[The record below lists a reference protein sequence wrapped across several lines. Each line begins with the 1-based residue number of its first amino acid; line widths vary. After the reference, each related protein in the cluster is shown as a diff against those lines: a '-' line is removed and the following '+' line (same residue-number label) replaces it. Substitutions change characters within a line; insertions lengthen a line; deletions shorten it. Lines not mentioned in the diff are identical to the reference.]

1 MREILAALDAA
12 IAQDDHA
19 HARALLAEISDLLD
33 VHGRRAAIDVHHG
46 SLASEEEELGREG
59 L

>member
-12 IAQDDHA
+12 LVQDDHA
-19 HARALLAEISDLLD
+19 RARGLMAEISDLLD
-33 VHGRRAAIDVHHG
+33 VHGRRSPVDAHR
-46 SLASEEEELGREG
+46 SLESEEEELGREG